1 MKKKLFAIILSS
13 LGLIAHA
20 NQIVFVSKED
30 TTHSPSAVKN
40 ALAILLSEGLIAK
53 DTSSGKYFL
62 DSTDLNA
69 LQIPNNIQS
78 IDMDSLESEMKTV
91 HTTDF

>member
-20 NQIVFVSKED
+20 NQVVFVSKED
-30 TTHSPSAVKN
+30 TTHSPAAVKN

-53 DTSSGKYFL
+53 DTS
-62 DSTDLNA
+62 
-69 LQIPNNIQS
+69 P
-78 IDMDSLESEMKTV
+78 
-91 HTTDF
+91 